1 MLTKKDSE
9 EKIKITLKD
18 YGLSEEQMKKT
29 IDTLYQLAD
38 VFFDVWLESKSNKKI

>member
-18 YGLSEEQMKKT
+18 Y
-29 IDTLYQLAD
+29 AD